1 MSYVLLK
8 GSITLICDVME
19 AMVIEF
25 AIKALNN
32 KWQLRVKNHY
42 EALT

>member
-8 GSITLICDVME
+8 RSITLICNVME

-25 AIKALNN
+25 ALEALHN
-32 KWQLRVKNHY
+32 KWQLRVKNH
-42 EALT
+42 